1 MSNLTTEEGKIK
13 FNNLSNSLN
22 IKVIKRYKKN
32 IQYMI
37 DYINKGKFLKIKPI
51 DLSYKSK
58 CMAYC
63 SELLYGLLSY
73 SSYADLEKMKVV
85 SSVVKK

>member
-51 DLSYKSK
+51 DLSNKSK